1 MDAGMGP
8 IVGCSWKFEDASPPM
23 VASSYWIKPMAI
35 AGIWIVAIIAAA
47 VMGSDGD
54 YAAAVLMLAIGGLAT
69 WAHMLQA
76 RLRKIIE
83 THSNI
88 ADQEP
93 R

>member
-1 MDAGMGP
+1 
-8 IVGCSWKFEDASPPM
+8 M
-23 VASSYWIKPMAI
+23 VASSVRLRPMAI
-35 AGIWIVAIIAAA
+35 AGIWIIAIIAAA
-47 VMGSDGD
+47 VMVSDGE

-69 WAHMLQA
+69 WAHTLQA

-93 R
+93 Q